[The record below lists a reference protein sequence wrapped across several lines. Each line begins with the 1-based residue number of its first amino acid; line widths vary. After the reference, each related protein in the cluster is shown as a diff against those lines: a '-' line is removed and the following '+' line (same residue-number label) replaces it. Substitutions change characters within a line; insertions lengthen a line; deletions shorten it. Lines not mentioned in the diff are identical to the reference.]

1 MIKTILSG
9 YLLVSLA
16 MAGTTGK
23 IKGRVVDESTGSAL
37 VGANVIVVGT
47 TLGAATDL
55 QGAYY
60 ILQVPPGIYQLRILM
75 MGYRDVRVTDV
86 KVMID
91 HTTPLNVAL
100 PPTVLEAA
108 EEVTVVAERKIIQ
121 ADITTS
127 TQFLGSEQIRRL
139 PVSDTKEAL
148 MNQAGVFFDAIP
160 VASSLN
166 AAGGGE
172 ARYSIRGGNQDEV
185 LWFINGTRTSSLVQG
200 KADRGGSF
208 TSINL
213 NSVREVQI
221 ISGGYNAEYGNA
233 QSGIVN
239 VVTKEGG
246 HEFSG
251 SAELIYGPPGQ
262 HHFGNYMYDIT
273 DTTIK
278 EFRDHIDTVRG
289 FIYPNQWNLIKN
301 NPIYSNWIIPE
312 DTIEYI
318 FGRPVGQLDP
328 AWWTPYRRNQIY
340 DYRKFPDQTLLMTIG
355 GPLFGIGGG
364 LATFFLSSQL
374 KRQSYTYPMPRDT
387 RNLEN
392 IQVNISF
399 PFKPKFKLRIEG
411 LYNHEGHATLQQYGD
426 FVPQTKYYRG
436 WGSLIDTYTSM
447 LSLNWNHSP
456 STEFFYDFKL
466 SYFQLEYIEGPSKY
480 SMIGESKNPD
490 IWGYQRYNVDWED
503 SLGIVEPFDA
513 WAFTF
518 DNHWITS
525 DLSLVGSFNWQI
537 DQANFIKTGFE
548 YRYNTYAEKKAVR
561 YVSYNRDPRYWF
573 NRGLH
578 ETFHPI
584 EFAAYI
590 QDKMEFQSMILN
602 FGLRY
607 DYFNPNREWFVN
619 EGWYNLAIDPE
630 YDAALDYDGDQVDEN
645 SHVQFSFQNVLD
657 KPRALVD
664 THHMFS
670 PRFGVSFP
678 ITENTVLHYNYGHFY
693 QIPALD
699 KMFMF
704 SYFRPETIL
713 KGMMLADS
721 IAAVTGEEPAHATS
735 DLGNPER
742 VVSFTFDPLLP
753 EKTISFEVGVKHNFR
768 NWAVLDVTAFYKD
781 VFNQTEELV
790 GIFDRRIYG
799 WNPYKGQITDTQ
811 FYTSHLPGDYGDS
824 RGFEINLRTLFSKGF
839 SIDLNYSF
847 SRAVQGRASPQKV
860 HIDDSLNVSYTWD
873 DQVEKRIP
881 VEKSYSRPHIFR
893 GNIYL
898 NYPESWQI
906 PIISRL
912 LHGTSASILYKY
924 VSGQA
929 FTYVT
934 DNDPPDTYNNYRY
947 PPIITTDLRVNRE
960 FRLSSYHK
968 ITAYVRITNLFNR
981 KNLRNIGDNYHIE
994 KVDEVQKKFIDSGE
1008 PTLVDL
1014 AGYDISQI
1022 TYYEPRRFYF
1032 GLNYNLR

>member
-1 MIKTILSG
+1 MQKSVIIFRIIKTILSG
-9 YLLVSLA
+9 YLLVSLS

-23 IKGRVVDESTGSAL
+23 IKGRVADESTGSAL

-47 TLGAATDL
+47 TLGAATDM
-55 QGAYY
+55 QGEYY

-86 KVMID
+86 KVMTD

-100 PPTVLEAA
+100 SPTVLEAA
-108 EEVTVVAERKIIQ
+108 EEVTVVAKRKIIQ
-121 ADITTS
+121 ADITAS
-127 TQFLGSEQIRRL
+127 TQFLGSEQISRL

-160 VASSLN
+160 VGGSIST
-166 AAGGGE
+166 AGKGE

-208 TSINL
+208 TNINL

-246 HEFSG
+246 HQFSG

-262 HHFGNYMYDIT
+262 HHFGNYLYAIQ
-273 DTTIK
+273 DTSIK
-278 EFRDHIDTVRG
+278 EFSDHTD
-289 FIYPNQWNLIKN
+289 
-301 NPIYSNWIIPE
+301 
-312 DTIEYI
+312 
-318 FGRPVGQLDP
+318 PVTGKLDSV
-328 AWWTPYRRNQIY
+328 WWSPYRRNQIY
-340 DYRKFPDQTLLMTIG
+340 DYRIIPDQTLLLTIG
-355 GPLFGIGGG
+355 GPLLRIGEG

-392 IQVNISF
+392 VQANISL
-399 PFKPKFKLRIEG
+399 PFNPKFKIRIEG
-411 LYNHEGHATLQQYGD
+411 LYNHEAHATLQQYGD
-426 FVPQTKYYRG
+426 YVPQAKYYRG

-456 STEFFYDFKL
+456 STEFFYDLKL
-466 SYFQLEYIEGPSKY
+466 SYFQLEYIEGPGKY
-480 SMIGESKNPD
+480 SMIGESRNPD
-490 IWGYQRYNVDWED
+490 IWGFQRYNVDWGD
-503 SLGIVEPFDA
+503 STSVAEPFDA
-513 WAFTF
+513 WSFTY

-525 DLSLVGSFNWQI
+525 DLSLVASFNWQV

-548 YRYNTYAEKKAVR
+548 YRYNTYAEKKAIR
-561 YVSYNRDPRYWF
+561 NVSYNRDPRYWF

-630 YDAALDYDGDQVDEN
+630 YDAALDYDGDQVDDN
-645 SHVQFSFQNVLD
+645 GHVQFSFQNVLD
-657 KPRALVD
+657 KSRAPVD
-664 THHMFS
+664 AHHMFS

-713 KGMMLADS
+713 KGMIRADS
-721 IAAVTGEEPAHATS
+721 IAAATGEEPAHAPS
-735 DLGNPER
+735 ELGDPER
-742 VVSFTFDPLLP
+742 VVSFTFDPLPP

-824 RGFEINLRTLFSKGF
+824 RGFEINLRTLFSASF
-839 SIDLNYSF
+839 SIDMNYSF
-847 SRAVQGRASPQKV
+847 SRAVQGRASPAKV
-860 HIDDSLNVSYTWD
+860 EFDDSLNVSYTWD

-898 NYPESWQI
+898 GYPESWQI
-906 PIISRL
+906 PIVSRI

-934 DNDPPDTYNNYRY
+934 DDDPPDTWNNYRY
-947 PPIITTDLRVNRE
+947 PSIITTDLRINRE
-960 FRLSSYHK
+960 FKLGNVNRV
-968 ITAYVRITNLFNR
+968 TVFVRITNLFNR
-981 KNLRNIGDNYHIE
+981 KNLRNIGYNYHIE
-994 KVDEVQKKFIDSGE
+994 KVDELKKKFINTGE
-1008 PTLVDL
+1008 PTLIDLVD
-1014 AGYDISQI
+1014 YDISQI